1 MSILTIETM
10 KKTTF
15 LIAILCTLFIVSASA
30 QDALTYATELH
41 KTESKASLNPLPV
54 FDFAGYSYDYEL
66 EKITVEMSGE
76 HAFGDVIAKKVYL
89 LDQKYKSEVALIPG
103 NPQTKTVIQKP
114 VLYDAVKRIEK
125 YLKKSV
131 KKGEISLDSATY
143 LYNKVLDVA
152 LSIKNANT
160 TNFEDAV
167 SSAENEAAKI
177 ELFTKRV
184 NLIY

>member
-1 MSILTIETM
+1 M
-10 KKTTF
+10 KKISL
-15 LIAILCTLFIVSASA
+15 LIIILCSVLIKNAFS
-30 QDALTYATELH
+30 QDVLTYSTVIE
-41 KTESKASLNPLPV
+41 KTENKPAISSLPV

-66 EKITVEMSGE
+66 ENITKEMAGE

-89 LDQKYKSEVALIPG
+89 LDAKYKSEVALIPG

-114 VLYDAVKRIEK
+114 VIYDAVQRIGK

-131 KKGEISLDSATY
+131 KKGELSIESASYT
-143 LYNKVLDVA
+143 YNKVLDVA
-152 LSIKNANT
+152 LSIKNADT
-160 TNFEDAV
+160 KNFEDAI
-167 SSAENEAAKI
+167 SSSENEVAKI